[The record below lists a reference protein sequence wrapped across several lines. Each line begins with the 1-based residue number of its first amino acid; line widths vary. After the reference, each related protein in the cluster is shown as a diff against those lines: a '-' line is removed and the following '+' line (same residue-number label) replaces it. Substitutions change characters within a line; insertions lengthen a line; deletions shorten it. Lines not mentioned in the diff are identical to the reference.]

1 MQKSVLNLI
10 VVCACGGRVP
20 DCHRRR
26 GERTPMLDVLRW
38 GKRERGVP
46 VARALLRSCAAL
58 AAAERHLRLAR
69 EMGITLVTARQIERL
84 GRRLNLGAKPV
95 GTGCFGARFSPAKF
109 YVLECQTKEENA

>member
-1 MQKSVLNLI
+1 MNTNAFK
-10 VVCACGGRVP
+10 R
-20 DCHRRR
+20 
-26 GERTPMLDVLRW
+26 RW
-38 GKRERGVP
+38 GSRIKVVQFVLEGLNGKP
-46 VARALLRSCAAL
+46 FDWSTEGETKAY
-58 AAAERHLRLAR
+58 LRLAR